1 MTKIP
6 PLAQLLPHEAPM
18 ILIDELISVDVENV
32 HCQVTIRSDN
42 LFFDKHTHAVA
53 AYVGIELMAQTIAS
67 WAGYHAWQ
75 QGKPTP
81 MGFLLGCRRYH
92 SEWAQFKQGVVLD
105 IHAERLMQDNNMV
118 VFSCKITHQQ
128 QTIASCQLNAYLPS
142 EEKITTLLTTK
153 Q

>member
-6 PLAQLLPHEAPM
+6 PLAQLLPHDAPM

-42 LFFDKHTHAVA
+42 LFFDNHSQSVA
-53 AYVGIELMAQTIAS
+53 GYVGIELMAQTIAA

-75 QGKPTP
+75 QGKPAP
-81 MGFLLGCRRYH
+81 IGFLLGCRRYH
-92 SEWAQFKQGVVLD
+92 SEWSQFNQGVVLD
-105 IHAERLMQDNNMV
+105 IYAERLIQDNNMA
-118 VFSCKITHQQ
+118 VFSCQIISQQ

-142 EEKITTLLTTK
+142 EEKVATLLTTK
-153 Q
+153 K

>member
-75 QGKPTP
+75 QSKPTP

-92 SEWAQFKQGVVLD
+92 SEWSQFKQGVVLD

-118 VFSCKITHQQ
+118 VFSCKIVHQQ

-142 EEKITTLLTTK
+142 EEKIATLLTTK